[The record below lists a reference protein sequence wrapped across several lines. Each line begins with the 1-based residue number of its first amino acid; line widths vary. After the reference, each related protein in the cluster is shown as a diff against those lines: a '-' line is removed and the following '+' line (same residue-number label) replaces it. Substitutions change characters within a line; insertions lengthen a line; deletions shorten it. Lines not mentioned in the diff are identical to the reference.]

1 MHIRACMVCM
11 RLQNIT
17 NPHHGKTRQ
26 HKGMGSRARNRSSL
40 GWGTRVGPIPV
51 TPPPPPPLVLP
62 IFIERNVRR
71 RIGYVTIP
79 RASHCVILMII
90 LTQKP
95 HYLSVLCDMFSKRV
109 NNALGLTKASF
120 LPIAKANSQALSECF
135 QIL

>member
-1 MHIRACMVCM
+1 MAKRD
-11 RLQNIT
+11 N
-17 NPHHGKTRQ
+17 
-26 HKGMGSRARNRSSL
+26 
-40 GWGTRVGPIPV
+40 TRVWEAEQEIVPLWVGEREWDQSLLP
-51 TPPPPPPLVLP
+51 PPPPPPLVLP

-120 LPIAKANSQALSECF
+120 LLIAKANSQALSECF